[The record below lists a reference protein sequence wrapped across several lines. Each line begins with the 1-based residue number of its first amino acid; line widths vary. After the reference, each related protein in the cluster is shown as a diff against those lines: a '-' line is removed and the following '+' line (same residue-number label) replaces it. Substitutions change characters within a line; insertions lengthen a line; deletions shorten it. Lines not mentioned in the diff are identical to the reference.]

1 MKLIWRK
8 MIVAATGLFLCL
20 FLLVHLSAN
29 ALLLLPEDLAREM
42 YNSYSTFLRESP
54 LIKVIAYLLYLS
66 IILHVIYSIVVVIMN
81 RQARPAR
88 YAYNK
93 TRENS
98 EWASQNMIW
107 LGILVLIFIAVHLF
121 NFWSRIKLGL
131 GEAVGM
137 DEMGNKDVYEVTYSL
152 FQNIWYV
159 AFYTVLMIPLGYH
172 LHHGLKSGFK
182 TLGFHHRNG
191 LKMLSGISLIYA
203 LIIAIGFGVIP
214 FVVYLK

>member
-1 MKLIWRK
+1 

-20 FLLVHLSAN
+20 FLIVHLSAN
-29 ALLLLPEDLAREM
+29 ALLLLPEDLAREL

-81 RQARPAR
+81 WQARPVR
-88 YAYNK
+88 YAHNK

-137 DEMGNKDVYEVTYSL
+137 DSLGNKDVYEVTYSL

-182 TLGFHHRNG
+182 TLGFHSRNG
-191 LKMLSGISLIYA
+191 LKTLSTVSLIYA
-203 LIIAIGFGVIP
+203 LVIAIGFGVIP